1 MYKIYSTRYIFTE
14 ISAGV
19 REATVELQA
28 NYKPSKINTLCIR
41 RESIIQVICFQT
53 ANCLLSFAWK
63 FHIMTNVCNSG
74 IFDATWP
81 ITMKNAF
88 RGNPNMSI
96 ADVEAQVW
104 VPAFKHCQNLLEQL
118 ASQSMT
124 LADVDKHFQHYRG
137 HELEREL
144 KCLFDGVNQCL
155 SQEQRHDKWI
165 RHTVI
170 RIEDYRKLRGYC
182 EAANSF
188 LKLKQS
194 LKLTKG
200 DFTAVERISR
210 EVSLFQIP
218 LSLLVI
224 QGCPVYT
231 CTCIYIGVFFNE
243 RPNSGQH
250 Y

>member
-19 REATVELQA
+19 HEAKVELRA
-28 NYKPSKINTLCIR
+28 DYKPSKINILCIR

-53 ANCLLSFAWK
+53 AKCLLSFAWK
-63 FHIMTNVCNSG
+63 FHTMTNEYNSG
-74 IFDATWP
+74 IFDATWST
-81 ITMKNAF
+81 TMENAF
-88 RGNPNMSI
+88 RSNPNMSI
-96 ADVEAQVW
+96 TDVEAQVW
-104 VPAFKHCQNLLEQL
+104 VPAFKHCQNLLDQL

-124 LADVDKHFQHYRG
+124 LADIDRHFQHYSG
-137 HELEREL
+137 DELVREL

-155 SQEQRHDKWI
+155 SQKHEDKWI

-210 EVSLFQIP
+210 EVSLF
-218 LSLLVI
+218 
-224 QGCPVYT
+224 
-231 CTCIYIGVFFNE
+231 
-243 RPNSGQH
+243 
-250 Y
+250 